1 MLVYRFPDGEERE
14 IPVSAIVEAVLLA
27 VRRRRRLKLLKEG
40 RPDAPDEAFIARDIA
55 HWSGVTL
62 PLVKMIVEEYLKRL

>member
-27 VRRRRRLKLLKEG
+27 VRRRRRLKLLSYALPALPTV
-40 RPDAPDEAFIARDIA
+40 RSAAPA
-55 HWSGVTL
+55 
-62 PLVKMIVEEYLKRL
+62 PQQP